1 MLDEEH
7 TTPTAFC
14 RNERDE
20 NVYTWG
26 RVGEHNV
33 EIASL
38 PSILVGL
45 LVGIGGGIVRPEEG
59 YDIRL
64 GDIVVSQ
71 PRGSTGGVCQYDFI
85 KAKPGDRREG
95 KDFLRRPPTV
105 LFNALTSIQVNHG
118 REYAKGFDSDRLF
131 EASSD
136 HVPGLGCHGCNSA
149 YEVHRE
155 RREATDPEIHYG
167 TILSRNTLAKDA
179 VTYDQIIANID
190 EDCICFEMEAASL
203 INHFPYIVI

>member
-33 EIASL
+33 AIASL

-45 LVGIGGGIVRPEEG
+45 LVGIGGGIVRLEDG

-71 PRGSTGGVCQYDFI
+71 PRGSTGVVCQCDFI

-95 KDFLRRPPTV
+95 KDFVRRPPTV
-105 LFNALTSIQVNHG
+105 LFNARSSIQANHG
-118 REYAKGFDSDRLF
+118 REYAKGFDSDRLL
-131 EASSD
+131 EASCD
-136 HVPGLGCHGCNSA
+136 HVPGLGCHGCSSA

-155 RREATDPEIHYG
+155 RREATEPEIHYG

-179 VTYDQIIANID
+179 VTCD
-190 EDCICFEMEAASL
+190 
-203 INHFPYIVI
+203 